1 MAREIFWPWMVSC
14 WCTLI
19 HIVHVI
25 FQGQVWLPKGCT
37 GWWFQSREQLLF
49 KHWKHHSW
57 YHYHLDGNKIT
68 IKHVPS
74 NPDVAPHLKRIII
87 NIIIIIKG
95 PKWTW
100 VDLSGYAYFLWSMV
114 DVGISPESWISRMPI
129 KKRRSLERF
138 WNLGDPWSMAW
149 SKWVP
154 QAPTQKKQLNQ
165 LNPSQRKYKVYPK
178 INYIYMSIYVYIICI

>member
-1 MAREIFWPWMVSC
+1 MEREIFWPWMVSC

-57 YHYHLDGNKIT
+57 SHYHLDGNRIT

-87 NIIIIIKG
+87 IIIIIIIFLVLDREWGEWSKG
-95 PKWTW
+95 SNPYPQLIFIKESTFTTPS
-100 VDLSGYAYFLWSMV
+100 DLYV
-114 DVGISPESWISRMPI
+114 DVNKNMNLSCWGI
-129 KKRRSLERF
+129 
-138 WNLGDPWSMAW
+138 
-149 SKWVP
+149 
-154 QAPTQKKQLNQ
+154 
-165 LNPSQRKYKVYPK
+165 K
-178 INYIYMSIYVYIICI
+178 IHHTLWLLLWQGS

>member
-1 MAREIFWPWMVSC
+1 MAREIFWPWMVSY

-100 VDLSGYAYFLWSMV
+100 VVMRTFCGAWLMLV
-114 DVGISPESWISRMPI
+114 SPQSPGSRGCRSRNAAHWRDSETWATHGAWPGQNGCPRPRPKKNSWINWTPH
-129 KKRRSLERF
+129 KG
-138 WNLGDPWSMAW
+138 NTP
-149 SKWVP
+149 
-154 QAPTQKKQLNQ
+154 
-165 LNPSQRKYKVYPK
+165 KYIPR
-178 INYIYMSIYVYIICI
+178 